1 MTGRDALS
9 LPRQIMSSGSAL
21 GGWLAA
27 LCPGAPLPS
36 NFCLVLSTR
45 RTHGRD
51 RRGGGKKVKDSSWI
65 SLSGAKGCGS
75 SEGLLLSMTLPLHGR
90 CSPGLH
96 PWACITPAVLLRL
109 AHVRGISTLANELP
123 SDYPN
128 SNATGTLL
136 ILQESSQLSLH
147 TCLFV
152 NYWTWFSCLF
162 PKVVTL
168 VFFKWSSD
176 GMKISRR
183 KNSEFIP
190 FS

>member
-65 SLSGAKGCGS
+65 SLSGPKGCGS

-96 PWACITPAVLLRL
+96 PWARITPAVLLRL

-128 SNATGTLL
+128 SNATELCWYCKSPPAVIAHMLICELL
-136 ILQESSQLSLH
+136 
-147 TCLFV
+147 
-152 NYWTWFSCLF
+152 N
-162 PKVVTL
+162 L
-168 VFFKWSSD
+168 VFLSFSQSSD
-176 GMKISRR
+176 SCFFQVKFRWYE
-183 KNSEFIP
+183 N
-190 FS
+190 